1 MTKAEYEKYR
11 KAKSEVRRLENKL
24 KQANRRIE
32 RIESGIKN
40 QKSIVYSKNTDYWT
54 GYVCGLSWTEGW
66 IAEVLNEN
74 D

>member
-24 KQANRRIE
+24 KQVTKRLDSIKA
-32 RIESGIKN
+32 GIKR
-40 QKSIVYSKNTDYWT
+40 QKSIVDSENTDYKT

>member
-24 KQANRRIE
+24 KHVTKRLDSIKA
-32 RIESGIKN
+32 GIKR
-40 QKSIVYSKNTDYWT
+40 QKSIVDSENTDYKT

-66 IAEVLNEN
+66 IAEVLNE